1 MSLIK
6 LHGNVATDISFNLQ
20 TFHSIHFVCCLI
32 KTIGEERKDGH
43 HTLRLYDINDF
54 T

>member
-6 LHGNVATDISFNLQ
+6 LHGNVATDILFNLQ
-20 TFHSIHFVCCLI
+20 TFHPIHFVCCLI

-43 HTLRLYDINDF
+43 NVLMNV
-54 T
+54 